1 MRQAAD
7 PLLALRQEVAKHDLT
22 DAVVRLIL
30 RLRAD
35 QETLLRD
42 RDIRALLA
50 DAYFVGGI
58 NREVEREARVRLGSL
73 APEEMTDREL
83 LAKYL
88 ETKNTD
94 PERAQTLLAHAEAI
108 FGGESA

>member
-1 MRQAAD
+1 VRG
-7 PLLALRQEVAKHDLT
+7 LLS
-22 DAVVRLIL
+22 
-30 RLRAD
+30 
-35 QETLLRD
+35 
-42 RDIRALLA
+42 

-94 PERAQTLLAHAEAI
+94 PERALVLLEHAEAI
-108 FGGESA
+108 MAEDSEG